1 MIININTSAN
11 KTLARSRM
19 TFHDLYGP
27 SFEACKGLVTKYSS
41 SIPQTESAK
50 SASLSMTGQINH
62 PIPVNSL
69 VHVFSSFSSPAP
81 SVDWAVAS
89 ALCSGV
95 SPTESSFCSSLCSDA
110 YFANLS
116 KADLL
121 FCSQEPILLQLTS
134 TNPPSVSSVAANQ
147 TFSLPLEVL

>member
-1 MIININTSAN
+1 MMISINTSAN
-11 KTLARSRM
+11 RTLARSRM

-41 SIPQTESAK
+41 NIPQTESAK

-69 VHVFSSFSSPAP
+69 VHVFSSFCSPAS
-81 SVDWAVAS
+81 SVDCAEES
-89 ALCSGV
+89 ALFSGE
-95 SPTESSFCSSLCSDA
+95 SPMARSLCSSLCSDA

-116 KADLL
+116 KAALL
-121 FCSQEPILLQLTS
+121 VCSQDPISLH
-134 TNPPSVSSVAANQ
+134 A
-147 TFSLPLEVL
+147 TFVILPVLSPG